1 MSWTELHYSEQAMQT
16 IRESVR
22 INAEK
27 SKPLLALSKRE
38 SEVLPWLIVG
48 KTDRDIG
55 QILSIS
61 PKTVNFQV
69 ESIKRKY
76 NATNRVALAYD
87 VVLQASSGAL
97 FLNLVETNLRLPAI

>member
-1 MSWTELHYSEQAMQT
+1 MSWLPELHYSEQLHYSERAIQT

-22 INAEK
+22 IRVEA
-27 SKPLLALSKRE
+27 SRPLVPLSKRE

-61 PKTVNFQV
+61 PKTVNFHV

-76 NATNRVALAYD
+76 NVTNRVALAYD

-97 FLNLVETNLRLPAI
+97 F